1 MKCERGYNAVC
12 ILKSLHLLVFF
23 VKEIK
28 YFLDK
33 KCFPRTIMWKTPFII
48 SYQFHTLSNVSIL
61 EHVAL
66 CKFLKWCLIVISR

>member
-1 MKCERGYNAVC
+1 VKMKCERGYNVVC

-33 KCFPRTIMWKTPFII
+33 KCFPHTIIWKTLYYFIPISHPCPFKCI
-48 SYQFHTLSNVSIL
+48 YTW
-61 EHVAL
+61 A
-66 CKFLKWCLIVISR
+66 CCLM